1 MTDKPAQSAASN
13 PKPPKE
19 ARPKSRDAV
28 RRLRGGLAAVAA
40 GTLMSAG
47 LALPVLADDGG
58 TESPGSATEI
68 AGLAEAAPGEA
79 TLAGTED
86 PAEGADEPA
95 EAEAAEAPEPVEP
108 AAEQPVEPAPA
119 PGQESAPAPLA
130 QDAAPANQPAA
141 PLAAIAGSDDEAG
154 HEDEAPEVE
163 EETEEAEVEDEE
175 AETEH
180 EEEGEDEEE
189 AEHEEGEH
197 EDEASPI
204 VATKRANSVEALGD
218 ESEGRWYISYTIQV
232 VNQPNGDGDYKDEE
246 EYTLSD
252 TLSFGQGIEVERATW
267 SKGNKE
273 NQFQGN
279 TAELV
284 SKDDDV
290 ELGEG
295 KSHFYHVYA
304 TVKVADDT
312 PEYELTCKD
321 GYSGGLLNKI
331 YVDGNYADSACA
343 DIPHAPKYRASLEV
357 DKQWVIDGEYFNHGK
372 QPDGF
377 DAWLKLGPD
386 SEEVADA
393 EWGTQSTDFYKG
405 DYVFLK
411 EEVTVPEG
419 CWVEDRQGLGERQ
432 LEHEDTAFTVVN
444 HVECEQNLTLAKDID
459 PEDYWDYAE
468 KWTLTATAEGDD
480 EPTLEGTSLV
490 SGSVDPDVTYT
501 LAEKADFEGQDEFTA
516 GDWVCELVYGEG
528 KIHQDGDKITPS
540 YGQDVRCVIENSLD
554 PEGLHVDKTAYE
566 AIDVGAG
573 IWEVEYEVSVT
584 NNSKIAWR
592 DYDLTDTLKFGD
604 GIRVTNAEWIRD
616 NDGEEGAWADPEEV
630 TTTTLADA
638 RGIEPDSTDLYI
650 VWARVVV
657 DSDASEDQLDCRLE
671 EDDRTGLLNE
681 VLLNGKYSAEAC
693 AEVEAPDEEAP
704 AEPKPETEEPP
715 ANPEG
720 PPVAPDEPPAPGAAA
735 PNPEP
740 APVFYPQAGG
750 LAMTGTESMGL
761 VSAALLLMTAG
772 TAATV
777 FSRRRK
783 KS

>member
-19 ARPKSRDAV
+19 ARPKRRDALK
-28 RRLRGGLAAVAA
+28 RLRGGLAAVAA
-40 GTLMSAG
+40 GSLMSAG

-58 TESPGSATEI
+58 AESSGSVTEI
-68 AGLAEAAPGEA
+68 VGLAAAAPAEA

-86 PAEGADEPA
+86 PSAGTGEPA
-95 EAEAAEAPEPVEP
+95 EAEVAEAPEPI
-108 AAEQPVEPAPA
+108 EPAPA
-119 PGQESAPAPLA
+119 PGQEPTPAA
-130 QDAAPANQPAA
+130 EDAAPAVQPAA
-141 PLAAIAGSDDEAG
+141 PLAAIAGSDDDAG
-154 HEDEAPEVE
+154 HEDE
-163 EETEEAEVEDEE
+163 ETETEDEAE
-175 AETEH
+175 H
-180 EEEGEDEEE
+180 EEGEDEEE
-189 AEHEEGEH
+189 AEHEEGDH

-204 VATKRANSVEALGD
+204 VATKKANSVEALGD

-232 VNQPNGDGDYKDEE
+232 TNQPNGDGDYKDEE

-252 TLSFGQGIEVERATW
+252 TLSFGHGIEVERATW
-267 SKGNKE
+267 SKGDKE

-279 TAELV
+279 TAELA

-304 TVKVADDT
+304 TVKVADGT

-343 DIPHAPKYRASLEV
+343 DIPHAPKYRASFEV
-357 DKQWVIDGEYFNHGK
+357 DKKWVIDGEEFDHGS

-393 EWGTQSTDFYKG
+393 AWDTQYTDFYKG
-405 DYVFLK
+405 DYVYLK
-411 EEVTVPEG
+411 EEAKVPEG
-419 CWVEDRQGLGERQ
+419 CLVDYREGLGERE
-432 LEHEDTAFTVVN
+432 LMDKDSAFTVVN

-468 KWTLTATAEGDD
+468 KWTLTATAEGED
-480 EPTLEGTSLV
+480 EPTLEGTSWV

-501 LAEKADFEGQDEFTA
+501 LAEEADFDGEDEFSA

-528 KIHQDGDKITPS
+528 KVYQDGDKLTPS
-540 YGQDVRCVIENSLD
+540 YGQDIRCVIENSLD
-554 PEGLHVDKTAYE
+554 AEGLEVDKTAGE

-573 IWEVEYEVSVT
+573 IWEIEYEVSVT

-592 DYDLTDTLKFGD
+592 DYLLTDTLKFGD

-616 NDGEEGAWADPEEV
+616 NDGEEGVWEDPEEDA
-630 TTTTLADA
+630 TTTLADG

-671 EDDRTGLLNE
+671 EDEGTGLLNK

-693 AEVEAPDEEAP
+693 AEVEAPDEETP
-704 AEPKPETEEPP
+704 AKPNPETEEPP
-715 ANPEG
+715 VSPEE
-720 PPVAPDEPPAPGAAA
+720 PPVAQEEPPAPGAAA

-740 APVFYPQAGG
+740 APVVYPQAGG
-750 LAMTGTESMGL
+750 LAMTGTESIGL

-777 FSRRRK
+777 FSRRRRK
-783 KS
+783 G

>member
-1 MTDKPAQSAASN
+1 MK
-13 PKPPKE
+13 
-19 ARPKSRDAV
+19 
-28 RRLRGGLAAVAA
+28 RLRGGFAVVAA

-58 TESPGSATEI
+58 AESSGSAAEI
-68 AGLAEAAPGEA
+68 AVLAAAAPAEA
-79 TLAGTED
+79 TLAGTDD
-86 PAEGADEPA
+86 PAEGTGAATEF
-95 EAEAAEAPEPVEP
+95 EAAEAPEPAE
-108 AAEQPVEPAPA
+108 AIAEQPVEPAPA
-119 PGQESAPAPLA
+119 PGQLPAPASA
-130 QDAAPANQPAA
+130 EQEAVPANQPAA
-141 PLAAIAGSDDEAG
+141 PLAAIASNEDDAGHDDEEAESEAEEEADV
-154 HEDEAPEVE
+154 EDESEAE
-163 EETEEAEVEDEE
+163 EETENEE
-175 AETEH
+175 AEH
-180 EEEGEDEEE
+180 EEEGEDED
-189 AEHEEGEH
+189 AEHEDVGGH
-197 EDEASPI
+197 EDAAGPI
-204 VATKRANSVEALGD
+204 VATKTANAVEALGD

-232 VNQPNGDGDYKDEE
+232 TNQPNGDGDYKDEE

-252 TLSFGQGIEVERATW
+252 TLSFGHGIEIESATW
-267 SKGNKE
+267 SNGGTE

-284 SKDDDV
+284 TEDDDV

-304 TVKVADDT
+304 TVKVADGT

-331 YVDGNYADSACA
+331 YMDGNYVGSACA
-343 DIPHAPKYRASLEV
+343 DIPHAPKYRATFEV
-357 DKQWVIDGEYFNHGK
+357 DKKWVIDGEEFDHGS

-386 SEEVADA
+386 SEEAGDA
-393 EWGTQSTDFYKG
+393 EWGTQYTDFYKG
-405 DYVFLK
+405 DYVYLK
-411 EEVTVPEG
+411 EEVKVPEG
-419 CWVEDRQGLGERQ
+419 CLVDYSEGLGERE
-432 LEHEDTAFTVVN
+432 LMDEDSAFTVVN

-468 KWTLTATAEGDD
+468 KWTLTATAEGAE
-480 EPTLEGTSLV
+480 EPTLEGTSWV
-490 SGSVDPDVTYT
+490 SGSVDQDVTYT
-501 LAEKADFEGQDEFTA
+501 LAEDADFDGEDEFTA

-528 KIHQDGDKITPS
+528 KVYQDGDKITPS
-540 YGQDVRCVIENSLD
+540 YGQDIRCVIENSLD

-573 IWEVEYEVSVT
+573 IWEIEYEVSVT

-616 NDGEEGAWADPEEV
+616 DDGEEGAWEDPEEDA
-630 TTTTLADA
+630 TATLADG
-638 RGIEPDSTDLYI
+638 RGIEPGSTDLYI

-671 EDDRTGLLNE
+671 EDEGTGLLNE
-681 VLLNGKYSAEAC
+681 ALLNGKYSAEAC
-693 AEVEAPDEEAP
+693 AEVEAPDEETP
-704 AEPKPETEEPP
+704 AKPTPEPEEPP
-715 ANPEG
+715 VSPED
-720 PPVAPDEPPAPGAAA
+720 PPVAPAEPPAPGAAA

-740 APVFYPQAGG
+740 APVVYPQAGG
-750 LAMTGTESMGL
+750 LAMTGTESIGL

-783 KS
+783 KG